1 MTYNAWLNGE
11 DLKSIYTQRTFYRVR
26 KEMEKYGIDISTKS
40 PKEKSNVIPLIQ
52 YWKPSQS
59 EYLIGLM
66 KETLSLDEVFC
77 LFLEKRGSVHS

>member
-40 PKEKSNVIPLIQ
+40 L
-52 YWKPSQS
+52 
-59 EYLIGLM
+59 
-66 KETLSLDEVFC
+66 
-77 LFLEKRGSVHS
+77 KRNQCYSPD